1 MNPQT
6 VKQVEIIRPHFTE
19 SSARASVEKGK
30 KPAFLHRRIQW
41 CSSIPLYIPFWLVEV
56 EMDLKAPRRGS
67 VQRTYT
73 IMVNAI
79 TNRGLLVSGQL
90 ETERVRTQAIFVE
103 REVPSDAARETAR
116 IEALVNTKRMI
127 NPPPHRVLPGER
139 LVWYPLALVEVLVN
153 GKQEVQVFDYY
164 RGGLDKFTMRFL
176 KLKDKMAGKAAAQT
190 GVIPSPSH
198 RKDV

>member
-19 SSARASVEKGK
+19 NSARESVEHVK
-30 KPAFLHRRIQW
+30 KPAFLHKRIQW
-41 CSSIPLYIPFWLVEV
+41 CSSIPLYIPFWLVDV
-56 EMDLKAPRRGS
+56 EMDLKAPRRGT

-79 TNRGLLVSGQL
+79 TNRGLLVSGHL
-90 ETERVRTQAIFVE
+90 ETEQIQTQAIFVDQ
-103 REVPSDAARETAR
+103 EVPSETARETAR

-127 NPPPHRVLPGER
+127 NPPSHRVLPGER
-139 LVWYPLALVEVLVN
+139 IVWYPLALVEVLVN
-153 GKQEVQVFDYY
+153 GKQDVQVFDYY

-176 KLKDKMAGKAAAQT
+176 KLKDKMAEKAASQAGQ
-190 GVIPSPSH
+190 
-198 RKDV
+198 